1 MQKLNQCSTLSK
13 MWLSYVLNMCAILLL
28 WTTWIPIINWVCW
41 AQTLS
46 EGNHGPQKDKRA
58 QKVHEYVKKKM
69 DNWEAQVAPC
79 MEKIT
84 WGWHPMF
91 HIFNIVSF
99 LWTILLKFPWT
110 HNKAKVSTI
119 VTSIYNMQKVIVLW
133 PTAWVAII
141 LKMFM
146 FAQGFRV
153 PTCHPIKGGTQ
164 QNILKWMGLGFN
176 FGL

>member
-110 HNKAKVSTI
+110 HNKTKVSTI
-119 VTSIYNMQKVIVLW
+119 VTSIYNMQKVIVYDQLLGLQLSW
-133 PTAWVAII
+133 RCSCLP
-141 LKMFM
+141 K
-146 FAQGFRV
+146 GFECQLV
-153 PTCHPIKGGTQ
+153 TLSKE
-164 QNILKWMGLGFN
+164 GLN
-176 FGL
+176 KTS